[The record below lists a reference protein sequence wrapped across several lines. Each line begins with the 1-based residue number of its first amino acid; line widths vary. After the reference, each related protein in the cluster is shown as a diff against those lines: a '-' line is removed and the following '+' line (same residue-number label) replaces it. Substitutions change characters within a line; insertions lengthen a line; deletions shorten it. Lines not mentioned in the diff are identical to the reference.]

1 MTVSKAKRKNWG
13 LQVVL
18 CAGVVAWQVYD
29 LATATEA
36 PSTTVLALQYFLIA
50 CGLVGGVGGLVMMP
64 KGARTGDD
72 A

>member
-50 CGLVGGVGGLVMMP
+50 CGLVGGVGGLVMMA